1 MKMRVALKP
10 GVRWNASYVRK
21 PATLALR
28 VGTGLGAKIEQA
40 EKSNEK
46 RAEPGMIFQ
55 TRPSS
60 QSVPSDREEK
70 RRLTQGSYQMER
82 RWPLYRSR
90 EERGRI

>member
-1 MKMRVALKP
+1 MREGLTP

-28 VGTGLGAKIEQA
+28 IGTGLGAKIEQA

-46 RAEPGMIFQ
+46 RAEPGITQ

-60 QSVPSDREEK
+60 SPC
-70 RRLTQGSYQMER
+70 RLTAR
-82 RWPLYRSR
+82 RSAV
-90 EERGRI
+90 